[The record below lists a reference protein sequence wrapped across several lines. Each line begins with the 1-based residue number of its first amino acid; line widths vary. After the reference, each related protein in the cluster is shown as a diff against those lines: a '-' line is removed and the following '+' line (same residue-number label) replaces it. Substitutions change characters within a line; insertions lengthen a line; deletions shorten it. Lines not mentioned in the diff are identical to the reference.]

1 MCIMVVGKTNYL
13 GKGIPEFRYVLFSRI
28 LLHLTMKRKYPR
40 MPVTITPDHVT
51 MEERFTLTEIKYLM
65 NLMMGDYH
73 SKHSRLYAKLER
85 MLYAYE

>member
-1 MCIMVVGKTNYL
+1 
-13 GKGIPEFRYVLFSRI
+13 
-28 LLHLTMKRKYPR
+28 MKKKYPR
-40 MPVTITPDHVT
+40 MSVTITPDHVT
-51 MEERFTLTEIKYLM
+51 MEDKFTLTEIKYLM